1 MNQNSIIFSLGNDDE
16 AHNHHN
22 HSHQLFCEMD
32 ELQTNKEN
40 ILEWRE
46 AARWIKFEENVENG
60 GRWSKPHVATLS
72 LHSLF
77 ELRNGIANGTVL
89 LDLDCSDLPSIVD
102 ALLNEITSTGK
113 IEANKREQLK
123 SVLLSR
129 HCHQHEKEYK
139 KLLDQGEKK
148 SIPLIK
154 SLADMGKKN
163 SKKDVKESENNMG
176 ATLKV
181 EDSKSKVCLV
191 FFGPN
196 ILRNT

>member
-1 MNQNSIIFSLGNDDE
+1 VNQNSIIFSLGNDDE
-16 AHNHHN
+16 FHHHN

-32 ELQTNKEN
+32 ELKTNKEN

-89 LDLDCSDLPSIVD
+89 LDLDCSDLSSIVD
-102 ALLNEITSTGK
+102 ILIDEIVLSGK
-113 IEANKREQLK
+113 MEASKREQLK

-129 HCHQHEKEYK
+129 HCHQHEKEYR
-139 KLLDQGEKK
+139 KLLDKGEKK
-148 SIPLIK
+148 SLPLIK
-154 SLADMGKKN
+154 SLADMGKKS
-163 SKKDVKESENNMG
+163 SKKDFKESENAMG
-176 ATLKV
+176 TTLRI
-181 EDSKSKVCLV
+181 EDSKSKVYLISL
-191 FFGPN
+191 FLQN
-196 ILRNT
+196 LRN